1 MSANTK
7 ISSNN
12 NPSCISDVSGH
23 VPSSETNNPLFKY
36 PIVKLIDFGFANS
49 WQEGHKLKTSCGSL
63 AYSAPEILLG
73 EWHVDLTDKPSNWT
87 CVCLSVSDNIG
98 IRSEF
103 TSTKRLQK
111 WHYEIMLS
119 CQCIRFFDDKI
130 WTWNSISWRFCYSM
144 LSFAFFASLNTQAI
158 NMRETRLIF
167 GVLDAFSTFYST
179 DVILSCRSMTMK
191 HW

>member
-23 VPSSETNNPLFKY
+23 VSSSETNNPLFKY

-144 LSFAFFASLNTQAI
+144 LSLPLHLWTHRRSIWGRQGWYLGSWMHSLHSTLRCNPFMQI
-158 NMRETRLIF
+158 NDNETLI
-167 GVLDAFSTFYST
+167 
-179 DVILSCRSMTMK
+179 R
-191 HW
+191 